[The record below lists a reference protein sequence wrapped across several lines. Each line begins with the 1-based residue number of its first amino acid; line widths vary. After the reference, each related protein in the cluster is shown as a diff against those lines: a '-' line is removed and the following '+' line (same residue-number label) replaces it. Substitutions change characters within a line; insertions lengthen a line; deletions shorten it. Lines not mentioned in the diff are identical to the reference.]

1 MLEKEKL
8 RKADIFSGS
17 IICLFGLWVVLQ
29 AVKMPMKGSWG
40 GVQNVWFVSPALFP
54 LFVGLMIMLLGALLV
69 RTALREVGS
78 GELGNV
84 LRWLVSREMPV
95 FLKTAT
101 NIRFYAI
108 AALFFS
114 LVYINISRI
123 DFFLCSV
130 LFLMAFITMFYFDDN
145 TLLKK
150 LLYFYLGGTALFIV
164 FFVFNIH
171 VVLEPLIPFAG
182 DWLTLVFIIAYCTYC
197 WVLIRKTPELRKK
210 YRLSLILAITA
221 PFLIG
226 PIFKYL
232 LLVPMPTEG
241 LVVVVLDAI
250 WYGEF

>member
-1 MLEKEKL
+1 MLEKDKL

-17 IICLFGLWVVLQ
+17 IIFLFGLWVVLQ
-29 AVKMPMKGSWG
+29 AIKMPMKGSWG

-54 LFVGLMIMLLGALLV
+54 LLVGSIIMLLGALLT
-69 RTALREVGS
+69 RTAFKEVGFQ
-78 GELGNV
+78 EIGNV
-84 LRWLVSREMPV
+84 LRWLFSRDMSV
-95 FLKTAT
+95 FLKTPANT
-101 NIRFYAI
+101 RFYAI
-108 AALFFS
+108 VTLFFS

-130 LFLMAFITMFYFDDN
+130 LFLMVFITMFYFN
-145 TLLKK
+145 EHTLLKK
-150 LLYFYLGGTALFIV
+150 LLYFYLAGTAIFVIYFI
-164 FFVFNIH
+164 FN
-171 VVLEPLIPFAG
+171 VNAVLEPVIPFAG
-182 DWLTLVFIIAYCTYC
+182 DWLTMVFIIAYCIYC
-197 WVLIRKTPELRKK
+197 WALIRGNPALRKK

-226 PIFKYL
+226 SIFKYL

>member
-1 MLEKEKL
+1 MLQKEKL

-69 RTALREVGS
+69 RTALREVGFE
-78 GELGNV
+78 ELGNV

-95 FLKTAT
+95 FLKTAA

-114 LVYINISRI
+114 LVFINISRI

-130 LFLMAFITMFYFDDN
+130 LFLMVFITMFYFDDS

-171 VVLEPLIPFAG
+171 VVLEPVIPFAG
-182 DWLTLVFIIAYCTYC
+182 DWLTLIFIIVYCIYC